1 MSGKDWFD
9 KELHDAAAKALDY
22 FTGKKLRLATA
33 ESCTGGLVAAA
44 LTEIPGCSHVF
55 DRGYITYSNAAKQQE
70 LGVPADTLRQFGAVS
85 EETARA
91 MAEGALKNSKADYT
105 VSITGIA
112 GPDGGSEDKPVGLVH
127 IAAARKDKTL
137 HEELRLGNL
146 GRGEVRRRSALAAFA
161 LLEKLAK
168 S

>member
-1 MSGKDWFD
+1 MID
-9 KELHDAAAKALDY
+9 KELHDAAARTLDY
-22 FTGKKLRLATA
+22 FTSKKLRLATA

-44 LTEIPGCSHVF
+44 LTDISGCSHVF

-70 LGVPADTLRQFGAVS
+70 LGVTADTLRRHGAVS

-91 MAEGALKNSKADYT
+91 MAEGALKSSKADYT

-112 GPDGGSEDKPVGLVH
+112 GPDGGTEEKPVGLVH
-127 IAAARKDKTL
+127 IAAARNGKTV
-137 HEELRLGNL
+137 HQELRLGDL
-146 GRGEVRRRSALAAFA
+146 GRGEVRQRSALAAFA
-161 LLEKLAK
+161 LLEQLAK

>member
-1 MSGKDWFD
+1 MKDWFD
-9 KELHDAAAKALDY
+9 KELHDAAAKTLEY

-33 ESCTGGLVAAA
+33 ESCTGGLVATA

-70 LGVPADTLRQFGAVS
+70 LGVPADTLREFGAVS

-112 GPDGGSEDKPVGLVH
+112 GPDGGSDDKPVGLVH
-127 IAAARKDKTL
+127 IAAARKDKVL